1 MRARDCPNP
10 ADSQWLVLVG
20 AELMV
25 ELGVLRGG
33 IRKGSPPY
41 PRGGAS
47 QCNG

>member
-1 MRARDCPNP
+1 MRARDYPNP